1 MTVNHDI
8 KNLKYH
14 MDLRLEN
21 IVCLRQRQLRCR
33 LGVAQHTVCFDSLSH
48 VSDVYLSQL
57 SVILGRNTH
66 ITLRVDLHLGHYV
79 VESHILLPD
88 GAAAFDGF
96 DAFAQAVGLY
106 DALVD
111 GSLRDEHD

>member
-48 VSDVYLSQL
+48 DVSDVYLSNPRDTR
-57 SVILGRNTH
+57 RNTH